1 MYRSWIVKL
10 TNNARFSTI
19 CLHAGQ
25 EPDPSTGAII
35 TPIYQTSTYVQDA
48 LGKHKGFEY
57 GRTQNPTRLAVE
69 RNIAAIEGGKAAF
82 AFASGMAAIGAIGT
96 LLKAG
101 DHVVVSDNTYG
112 GTFRLFDK
120 VLSRYQLSFTYV
132 DTSDLDAVQRA
143 FTPSTRLLFVET
155 PTNPIMRLTDLKAA
169 ADLAHRH
176 DVRLAV
182 DNTFASPYVQRP
194 IDFGADLV
202 THSTT
207 KYLNGHSDSVG
218 GIVIAVRDDDIEW
231 LKFVQNAEGAILG
244 PFDSWL
250 VLRGTKT
257 LPLRMQ
263 QHNANGLALAQYLNG
278 HPKVKHVYYPGLPSH
293 PQFELAKRQ
302 MRGFGGMLAFEL
314 GSLDAAR
321 TVLNSV
327 RLHALAESLG
337 GVETLISHPA
347 TMTHASVPADRRA
360 ALGITEGLVRISAG
374 IEDIDDLKEDL
385 AQALDKV

>member
-1 MYRSWIVKL
+1 MKL
-10 TNNARFSTI
+10 KSNARFSTV

-35 TPIYQTSTYVQDA
+35 TPIYQTATYVQDE

-57 GRTQNPTRLAVE
+57 GRTQNPTRMVVE

-82 AFASGMAAIGAIGT
+82 AFASGMAAIGAVAT
-96 LLKAG
+96 MLKSG

-112 GTFRLFDK
+112 GTFRLFDN
-120 VLSRYQLSFTYV
+120 VLTRYQLAFSYV
-132 DTSDLDAVQRA
+132 DTSRLDEVERA
-143 FTPSTRLLFVET
+143 FTASTRMLFVET
-155 PTNPIMRLTDLKAA
+155 PTNPIMRLTDLGEAA
-169 ADLAHRH
+169 TLAHRH
-176 DVRLAV
+176 GVRLVV
-182 DNTFASPYVQRP
+182 DNTLASPYVQRP

-207 KYLNGHSDSVG
+207 KYLNGHSDSIG
-218 GIVIAVRDDDIEW
+218 GIVVAARDDDIEW
-231 LKFVQNAEGAILG
+231 LGFVQNAEGAILS

-257 LPLRMQ
+257 LPLRMV
-263 QHNANGLALAQYLNG
+263 QHNANGLALAEFLAG
-278 HPKVKHVYYPGLPSH
+278 HPKVRHVYYPGLPSH
-293 PQFELAKRQ
+293 PQYELAKRQ
-302 MRGFGGMLAFEL
+302 MRGFGGMLAFDL

-321 TVLNSV
+321 TLLNGV

-347 TMTHASVPADRRA
+347 TMTHASVPAERRL
-360 ALGITEGLVRISAG
+360 ALGITDGLVRISAG
-374 IEDIDDLKEDL
+374 VEDIEDLKEDL
-385 AQALDKV
+385 AQALEGV